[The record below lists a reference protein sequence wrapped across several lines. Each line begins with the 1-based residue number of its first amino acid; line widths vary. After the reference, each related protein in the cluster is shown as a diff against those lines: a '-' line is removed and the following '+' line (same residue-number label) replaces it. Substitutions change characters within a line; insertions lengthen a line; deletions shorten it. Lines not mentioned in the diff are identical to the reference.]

1 MKKLTKRLALLLA
14 LCLLAAA
21 AAACTSSSP
30 KEEDKPQPDSGT
42 TQTQLPAG
50 DDGAPFTLTIA
61 QSSDPQTL
69 DPHKSS
75 GDIGANVFRNVCETL
90 IFYDEDWNTYCLLA
104 DSYEQV
110 SDTEWLFHLRENIQ
124 FSNGEPF
131 DAEAVIWNFERAA
144 SEEYARQSFEYKKY
158 ISDIEAV
165 DSLTVKFTLTQP
177 DIFFVQHVAEVP
189 MLAPAHSQEIGEEA
203 IGRDIVGTGPYV
215 FVSWEADTKIV
226 LERNPDYWGDAPAI
240 DKVVFRTIPEAATRV
255 AEMVNG
261 NVDIIMN
268 VQYESTAML
277 ESSGSISVIPKKMN
291 RTEYIGFNT
300 YDWCE
305 TPALQ
310 NKLVRQALNYAVDVD
325 AIIENIMGGF
335 GERVSTIW
343 RSDYAGFNEELA
355 QRYTYDPDKAR
366 SLLEE
371 AGYKDG
377 FDVTLMTDTDNHAK
391 AQEVTEAVGAYLTAI
406 GLNVDVQVLDDT
418 TAYAIIVNG
427 QDAKQCP
434 GLFDW
439 NWGSKPGLY
448 ESTLT
453 GVLSSEGISS
463 YNQIPG
469 YDELVNKII
478 AESTPEG
485 REPYLAEL
493 QELLA
498 DDPPALYLFRL
509 YDIYGVSSR
518 VDWDPNSHYA
528 MLVREMRI
536 AK

>member
-42 TQTQLPAG
+42 TQTQPPAG

-189 MLAPAHSQEIGEEA
+189 MLAPAHSQEIGYQDCLRAEPRLL
-203 IGRDIVGTGPYV
+203 GRR
-215 FVSWEADTKIV
+215 A
-226 LERNPDYWGDAPAI
+226 
-240 DKVVFRTIPEAATRV
+240 
-255 AEMVNG
+255 
-261 NVDIIMN
+261 
-268 VQYESTAML
+268 
-277 ESSGSISVIPKKMN
+277 
-291 RTEYIGFNT
+291 
-300 YDWCE
+300 
-305 TPALQ
+305 
-310 NKLVRQALNYAVDVD
+310 
-325 AIIENIMGGF
+325 
-335 GERVSTIW
+335 
-343 RSDYAGFNEELA
+343 
-355 QRYTYDPDKAR
+355 RY
-366 SLLEE
+366 
-371 AGYKDG
+371 
-377 FDVTLMTDTDNHAK
+377 
-391 AQEVTEAVGAYLTAI
+391 
-406 GLNVDVQVLDDT
+406 
-418 TAYAIIVNG
+418 
-427 QDAKQCP
+427 
-434 GLFDW
+434 
-439 NWGSKPGLY
+439 
-448 ESTLT
+448 
-453 GVLSSEGISS
+453 
-463 YNQIPG
+463 
-469 YDELVNKII
+469 
-478 AESTPEG
+478 
-485 REPYLAEL
+485 
-493 QELLA
+493 
-498 DDPPALYLFRL
+498 
-509 YDIYGVSSR
+509 
-518 VDWDPNSHYA
+518 
-528 MLVREMRI
+528 
-536 AK
+536 

>member
-1 MKKLTKRLALLLA
+1 M
-14 LCLLAAA
+14 C
-21 AAACTSSSP
+21 
-30 KEEDKPQPDSGT
+30 
-42 TQTQLPAG
+42 
-50 DDGAPFTLTIA
+50 I
-61 QSSDPQTL
+61 
-69 DPHKSS
+69 
-75 GDIGANVFRNVCETL
+75 
-90 IFYDEDWNTYCLLA
+90 
-104 DSYEQV
+104 
-110 SDTEWLFHLRENIQ
+110 
-124 FSNGEPF
+124 
-131 DAEAVIWNFERAA
+131 
-144 SEEYARQSFEYKKY
+144 
-158 ISDIEAV
+158 
-165 DSLTVKFTLTQP
+165 
-177 DIFFVQHVAEVP
+177 
-189 MLAPAHSQEIGEEA
+189 
-203 IGRDIVGTGPYV
+203 RD
-215 FVSWEADTKIV
+215 
-226 LERNPDYWGDAPAI
+226 R
-240 DKVVFRTIPEAATRV
+240 
-255 AEMVNG
+255 
-261 NVDIIMN
+261 
-268 VQYESTAML
+268 
-277 ESSGSISVIPKKMN
+277 
-291 RTEYIGFNT
+291 YIGFNT

-325 AIIENIMGGF
+325 AIIENIMGGY

-463 YNQIPG
+463 YNRIPG